1 MFSSTICRKQYPN
14 SATMRKIMKESIDKY
29 IHKVEEKYK
38 NLYPVIKNSYCN
50 NANITTISANISTT
64 IGTTIDRFLPFVIF
78 GLGFY
83 KLSKNI
89 FNL

>member
-1 MFSSTICRKQYPN
+1 MFSSTIYRKQYPN
-14 SATMRKIMKESIDKY
+14 SATMRKIMKESINKY
-29 IHKVEEKYK
+29 IHKIEEKYK

-50 NANITTISANISTT
+50 NANAANISTT
-64 IGTTIDRFLPFVIF
+64 IDTIIGRFLPFVIF

>member
-50 NANITTISANISTT
+50 NANAANISAT
-64 IGTTIDRFLPFVIF
+64 IYRFLPFVIF

-83 KLSKNI
+83 QLSKGV

>member
-50 NANITTISANISTT
+50 NANAAT

-83 KLSKNI
+83 QLSKDV

>member
-1 MFSSTICRKQYPN
+1 MFSSTIYQKQYCPN

-29 IHKVEEKYK
+29 IHKIEEKYK
-38 NLYPVIKNSYCN
+38 IFYPVIKISYYN
-50 NANITTISANISTT
+50 NANAATISAT
-64 IGTTIDRFLPFVIF
+64 IYTFLPFVIF

-83 KLSKNI
+83 QLSKDV

>member
-1 MFSSTICRKQYPN
+1 MFSSTIYRKQYPN
-14 SATMRKIMKESIDKY
+14 SATMRKIMKESINKY

-38 NLYPVIKNSYCN
+38 NLYPVIKNSCCN
-50 NANITTISANISTT
+50 NANAANISTT
-64 IGTTIDRFLPFVIF
+64 IDRFLKFFIF
-78 GLGFY
+78 GFGFY